1 MKKIYSYDFN
11 GKLIGET
18 YPELCPVTEAARKEQ
33 AGRKLRPGEK
43 EISKV
48 FIFPAFST
56 EIEPP
61 QASEGFEQKFDGSKW
76 NLVKIEKQPET
87 EKPKEPSAEY
97 KEKIAKQEKALENL
111 KKVNAKNLN
120 IEEIRDVIADI
131 LTLIAP
137 RE

>member
-11 GKLIGET
+11 GKLIGEI
-18 YPELCPVTEAARKEQ
+18 YPELCPVTETARKEQ

-43 EISKV
+43 EISQV
-48 FIFPAFST
+48 FILPAFST

-61 QASEGFEQKFDGSKW
+61 QVSEGFEQKFDGSKW

-87 EKPKEPSAEY
+87 EKPKEPKAEY
-97 KEKIAKQEKALENL
+97 KGKIAKQEKALENL

-137 RE
+137 NE